1 MEAGAAQVSST
12 FEEWWFFTSSHFTG
26 GAIHAAGLLANLY
39 QL

>member
-12 FEEWWFFTSSHFTG
+12 FEEWWFFTSFTG
-26 GAIHAAGLLANLY
+26 GAIHAAGLLANLH